1 MAAAKNLLF
10 VWNCKSAV
18 EYDWQATKRG
28 LVSPLTPALHSSFNS
43 LECSGVTKG
52 AKEFSRNT
60 LLADDENKLSAAIT
74 HLFWIPKGPWFNN
87 CLQILCVREYLT
99 PLRVSSSPQL
109 KFRVLVFCSGGY
121 RAGAEAEHGRG
132 KNTQISD
139 TRETE
144 SRSSPLRSDRWL
156 LWCVVYCKLSA

>member
-52 AKEFSRNT
+52 ANEFSRNT
-60 LLADDENKLSAAIT
+60 LLADDENKLSAAIIT

-87 CLQILCVREYLT
+87 CLQILCVREFLT

-121 RAGAEAEHGRG
+121 RAGPR
-132 KNTQISD
+132 
-139 TRETE
+139 
-144 SRSSPLRSDRWL
+144 RSTGGAKTHKFLILEKLGADPLRSDRWL
-156 LWCVVYCKLSA
+156 LCCVVYCKLSA